1 LSPFKFIP
9 IFYVEYIKGASN
21 MDERDKLRFELE
33 QTQERLVKE
42 NQKTMVVLTIYA
54 IIVYG
59 AIVYIKCPG
68 DILDMIIESV
78 IMGIVIMVGGIGVW
92 SYYTGLYT
100 NIEGLKRKVYELKFK
115 VEEIE
120 KKDREYLQ

>member
-1 LSPFKFIP
+1 
-9 IFYVEYIKGASN
+9 

-42 NQKTMVVLTIYA
+42 NQKTLVVLTIYA

-78 IMGIVIMVGGIGVW
+78 IMGIVIMAGGIGVW
-92 SYYTGLYT
+92 SFYTGSYT
-100 NIEGLKRKVYELKFK
+100 KIESLKSKVYELKFK

-120 KKDREYLQ
+120 KKDRELLK